1 MSGGSLAPIARLLG
15 TPAGATIAWAHFL
28 AFDLLVGRWAYLD
41 SREQGLSAW
50 AMAPVLLLT
59 FMLGPLGFLAYL
71 AVRAGAG
78 TLARA
83 RAALVSLSRAA
94 RPSRGTAILVMRACC
109 HLAARQ
115 PDGGLYAAATPN
127 NDCTAVMPSPREVTR
142 RTTVSSSRATCH
154 SAKAQHSDSSR
165 ARS

>member
-1 MSGGSLAPIARLLG
+1 VGADDLPPSLARDRRVAASPLIAVALVVPRLGEVLPAVSGGSLAPIARLLG

-83 RAALVSLSRAA
+83 APCLAELSWSALPRNRDPGGCARVATSPLGSRTAAST
-94 RPSRGTAILVMRACC
+94 RP
-109 HLAARQ
+109 
-115 PDGGLYAAATPN
+115 P
-127 NDCTAVMPSPREVTR
+127 R
-142 RTTVSSSRATCH
+142 RTTTAPR
-154 SAKAQHSDSSR
+154 
-165 ARS
+165 